1 MNENPRRC
9 WFTFR
14 LRTLFMLIAVAAP
27 VLAWVGYAL
36 NWIRQRHE
44 VLQAQGLRAGAA
56 PPAIDAPGG
65 LWIFGELGVVRL
77 HDPITS
83 EFGFADPRRLFPET
97 TFVGPNVPLPP
108 EGSRIRIVEGE
119 ERYEAARNAR
129 KQKE

>member
-1 MNENPRRC
+1 
-9 WFTFR
+9 
-14 LRTLFMLIAVAAP
+14 MLIAVAAP

-44 VLQAQGLRAGAA
+44 VLQLQGVRAGAA
-56 PPAIDAPGG
+56 PPAVDAPGG
-65 LWIFGELGVVRL
+65 LWLFGEPGVARL
-77 HDPITS
+77 HEPLVLDVGCP
-83 EFGFADPRRLFPET
+83 DPRRLFPEA